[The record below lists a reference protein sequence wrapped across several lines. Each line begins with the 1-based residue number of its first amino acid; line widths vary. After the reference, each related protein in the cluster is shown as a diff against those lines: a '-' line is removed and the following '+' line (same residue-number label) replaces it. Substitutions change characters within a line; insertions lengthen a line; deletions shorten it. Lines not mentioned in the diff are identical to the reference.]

1 MKGGGLGYAEAAF
14 STQQLQQLFGIIR
27 CPLEY
32 HQYTQPW
39 FIKYNQVSLR
49 SGVPT
54 IKLPFEYHLY
64 TQLWYYQVSL
74 RVDQVSPRLP
84 SVHSTFSHK
93 VQSSFVIC
101 CVFMCPL
108 EYHRYTQLWVTEYG
122 RHSLYVVSLCVPRV
136 PLVHS
141 TLVHKVRSSGVP
153 RVPSGICYFQ
163 YSRIF
168 TIISWTNTVDGCVS
182 TERENTF

>member
-1 MKGGGLGYAEAAF
+1 MMMKGGGLGYAEAAF
-14 STQQLQQLFGIIR
+14 ETQQLQQLFGIIR

-74 RVDQVSPRLP
+74 RVDQVSP
-84 SVHSTFSHK
+84 STLNF
-93 VQSSFVIC
+93 QSQRTV
-101 CVFMCPL
+101 
-108 EYHRYTQLWVTEYG
+108 
-122 RHSLYVVSLCVPRV
+122 VVSLCVP
-136 PLVHS
+136 LS
-141 TLVHKVRSSGVP
+141 TIGTLNFESQS
-153 RVPSGICYFQ
+153 
-163 YSRIF
+163 
-168 TIISWTNTVDGCVS
+168 TVVIHYMLCLYVS
-182 TERENTF
+182 QEYHWYTQL